1 MAPIPLISV
10 CIPVYNG
17 EQHIQETI
25 ESVQKQTFSDF
36 ELLIQDNASTDATWE
51 LLVRLAAQDP
61 RISLARNPNN
71 LGMSGNWN
79 AVIDR
84 AQGKYVML
92 LSADDLLLPNFLRD
106 CLAEFEREPVDAVT
120 ANHLYLEEGKT
131 RKRNVRVKAGTYRDF
146 VNKVMLFNPFSI
158 NFTLFSRTALDR
170 LRVNRRVFA
179 RSLYTCDYDLW
190 LRAAGA
196 GMAVSYLEE
205 PLALYRVH
213 TSNLSKQRI
222 RMNKHTFLTLAAI
235 KQLRKQHGL
244 AYRFT
249 VFRLFARHLAI
260 AIRGSAVN
268 KRLLACQLAEILG

>member
-17 EQHIQETI
+17 EPHIHETI

-51 LLVRLAAQDP
+51 LLVRLAAQDS
-61 RISLARNPNN
+61 RISLARNPSN

-84 AQGKYVML
+84 ARGKYAML
-92 LSADDLLLPNFLRD
+92 LSADDLLMPDFLLR
-106 CLAEFEREPVDAVT
+106 CLAEFEREPVEAVT

-131 RKRNVRVKAGTYRDF
+131 RKRNARARAGIHRDF
-146 VNKVMLFNPFSI
+146 VNEVMLFNPFSI
-158 NFTLFSRTALDR
+158 NFTLFSRKALDR
-170 LRVNRRVFA
+170 LRVNQRVFA

-196 GMAVSYLEE
+196 GMAVLYLAE

-213 TSNLSKQRI
+213 ASNLSRQRI

-235 KQLRKQHGL
+235 KPLRNRHGFT
-244 AYRFT
+244 YRFT
-249 VFRLFARHLAI
+249 IFRLFVRHLAI
-260 AIRGSAVN
+260 AIRGNAAD
-268 KRLLACQLAEILG
+268 KRLLACELAEILG